1 MYKIVHFYITF
12 FVHSY
17 ITINN
22 YTEVYNSLIFN
33 EDENNPMFIRL
44 KELIDEIFNNKDN
57 DEYVKNIIFKDN
69 IEEYN
74 KLRKIHY
81 RKE

>member
-1 MYKIVHFYITF
+1 
-12 FVHSY
+12 
-17 ITINN
+17 
-22 YTEVYNSLIFN
+22 
-33 EDENNPMFIRL
+33 MFIRL

-74 KLRKIHY
+74 KLRKMPRSLLIRPAIPTIPIIASRRWISAAMIRFVTPMIALGAY
-81 RKE
+81 PREP